1 MSHEFES
8 GFFVRQPVWH
18 RLGVVLPE
26 SPHIDDAIRLAG
38 LEWKVI
44 LAPLFSAAGE
54 EVLTH
59 RATVRETDGRIL
71 GVVGKGYR
79 PLQNVKAFSFFAPFV
94 ASGTCSLEAAGSL
107 KEGKRVWVLARINGA
122 QAEVVD
128 GDVVRGYFLLSNAHD
143 ASQAVRAQFTSIRVV
158 CMNTL
163 SIAHQRAKR
172 GFEDCLRVR
181 HTAGLEASLSLVQ
194 HATNM
199 VTKTFSASVADYQ
212 RMAARRLSSDG
223 FVQYVCDVLEVPADV
238 RRLGHM
244 PKAWDSL
251 LRAYHSGPGARIP
264 GVFGTYWGAY
274 NAVTD
279 WVDHT
284 RGVRGEDSRLD
295 SAWFGSGL
303 KLKQRAFELAL
314 Q

>member
-8 GFFVRQPVWH
+8 GFFVRQPAWH

-26 SPHIDDAIRLAG
+26 SPHIEDAIRLAG
-38 LEWKVI
+38 LDWQVT
-44 LAPLFSAAGE
+44 LAPLFSSAGE
-54 EVLTH
+54 LIPSH
-59 RATVRETDGRIL
+59 RATVRESDGKIL
-71 GVVGKGYR
+71 GVVGQGYR
-79 PLQNVKAFSFFAPFV
+79 PLQNAKAFSFFEPFL
-94 ASGTCSLEAAGSL
+94 ASGSCALEAAGSL
-107 KEGKRVWVLARINGA
+107 KEGKRVWVLARIIGA
-122 QAEVVD
+122 DAEVVT
-128 GDVVRGYFLLSNAHD
+128 GDWVRGYFLLSNSHD

-163 SIAHQRAKR
+163 NIAHHRAKR

-181 HTAGLEASLSLVQ
+181 HTAGLEESLSLVQ
-194 HATNM
+194 AATDM
-199 VTKTFSASVADYQ
+199 AAKTFSASLADYQ
-212 RMAARRLSSDG
+212 RMAARRLHIDG
-223 FVQYVCDVLEVPADV
+223 FVRYVCDVLEVPQGA
-238 RRLGHM
+238 RRLGQM
-244 PKAWDSL
+244 PKAWDTL
-251 LRAYHSGPGARIP
+251 LRAYHGGPGARIG

-274 NAVTD
+274 NAVAD
-279 WVDHT
+279 WVDHS